1 MTQRLRAT
9 KETKFSMYV
18 PIFVVKRH
26 VSILSNRR
34 SNINYVLY
42 ENTILGVGVEWK
54 YEFWGRLEISFLTEW
69 HSICK
74 SVAHTLSL
82 GKY

>member
-1 MTQRLRAT
+1 
-9 KETKFSMYV
+9 MYV

-26 VSILSNRR
+26 VSVLNNRR

-54 YEFWGRLEISFLTEW
+54 YEFWG
-69 HSICK
+69 
-74 SVAHTLSL
+74 
-82 GKY
+82 